1 MSNLMLEFSQSV
13 SKLNKEKK
21 YSDTLEVFKEK
32 KGSFS
37 DEEIANN
44 EYLVST
50 IVTALRHTNKSDYA
64 FKFLDHYK
72 IEISET
78 TNERILNAYGW
89 LLLTK
94 YKEENLNSSFD
105 QKGEGLADD
114 ESGELEITSLPV
126 SSDALKR
133 IKKFIPIIIEVD
145 DEFSYSVFAR
155 LFELVL
161 KTESKKPKVDW
172 QFINE
177 FCDLVSPEKL
187 KTDCRKFEMEKDS
200 IGDKRTIEMASDLEN
215 WYAYKS
221 KALFKL
227 GKYQECSKL
236 SKEAL
241 EALKNFHYSNDVWFA
256 RRIALSKKQLG
267 NTKEAIKELQQI
279 LRKKKEWFIQKE
291 LAELYKEE
299 GNIDG
304 AFKLAIEAAL
314 SPSNLDFKLDLLI
327 LLGDLLKVKN
337 QVDLAFKHY
346 SLSKLIRLKGNRN
359 IPHKLTVALENCGK
373 PDMPLE
379 KLDLTAIEL
388 KKYWQSQK

>member
-21 YSDTLEVFKEK
+21 YSDTLEAFKEK

-64 FKFLDHYK
+64 FKFFDHYK

-94 YKEENLNSSFD
+94 YKEENLPSNID
-105 QKGEGLADD
+105 QKGEEFADD
-114 ESGELEITSLPV
+114 ESGEIDLPQPPV
-126 SSDALKR
+126 SSDTLKR
-133 IKKFIPIIIEVD
+133 IKKFIPIIIEID

-155 LFELVL
+155 LFEVVL
-161 KTESKKPKVDW
+161 KTESKKNKADW

-177 FCDLVSPEKL
+177 FCDMVPCEKL
-187 KTDCRKFEMEKDS
+187 KTDSRKFDIEKDS
-200 IGDKRTIEMASDLEN
+200 IGDKRTVEMASDLES
-215 WYAYKS
+215 WYAFKT
-221 KALFKL
+221 KALYKL
-227 GKYQECSKL
+227 GKFQDCSNL
-236 SKEAL
+236 SKTAL
-241 EALKNFHYSNDVWFA
+241 ETLKSFHYSNEIWFA

-304 AFKLAIEAAL
+304 AFRLAIEAAL

-327 LLGDLLKVKN
+327 LLGDLLKAKN

-373 PDMPLE
+373 AELPLE
-379 KLDLTAIEL
+379 KLDLTTIEL